1 MRPNTPQS
9 LAEAFSGWDGS
20 PANAREMQKQLA
32 GQVVLEDDFGPLRL
46 IAGVDVGFE
55 EAGKITRAAVV
66 LLDADTL
73 EPVAQTVARVPT
85 CMPYI
90 PGLLSFRELPA
101 VLQAFDSLGQ
111 VPDLIFSDGHGIAHP
126 RGLGIAAHLGVIT
139 GLPTIGVA
147 KKILTGQH
155 EALGEQRGDQVELFD
170 KAGHV
175 IGTVLRS
182 KDKVRPLI
190 ISPGNRVSLK
200 TAPQLVMR
208 YVTRYR
214 LPEPTRLA
222 DRLASR
228 RDEKRAGSQ
237 PSMDLE

>member
-1 MRPNTPQS
+1 MTASQGRYAN
-9 LAEAFSGWDGS
+9 AFTGWDGS
-20 PANAREMQKQLA
+20 PAAAREMQKTLA
-32 GQVVLEDDFGPLRL
+32 AQVRLEDDFPPLRL

-55 EAGKITRAAVV
+55 EGGAITRAAVV
-66 LLDADTL
+66 LLDALSL
-73 EPVAQTVARVPT
+73 EPIAQTLARIPT
-85 CMPYI
+85 SMPYI

-101 VLQAFDSLGQ
+101 VLQALEALPH

-126 RGLGIAAHLGVIT
+126 RGLGIAAHLGVVT

-147 KKILTGQH
+147 KKILTGHH
-155 EALGEQRGDQVELFD
+155 EPLGERRGDRVELLD
-170 KAGHV
+170 RSGRV

-190 ISPGNRVSLK
+190 ISPGNRVSLD
-200 TAPQLVMR
+200 TAPQLVMQ

-228 RDEKRAGSQ
+228 RDEKKLPKA
-237 PSMDLE
+237 